1 MKFIKLEILN
11 LASLDREEG
20 ETIHFT
26 SGALGESNIFS
37 IVGPTG
43 SGKSTIL
50 DAICLALYNRAPRYP
65 RKKGDRNQNIEI
77 YGTPE
82 EGERNRLAPTDSRNI
97 LTRGRKEGY
106 SKLTFRANNGLVYRA
121 EWYVRFQRVKYEN
134 VRTALYLLGSKEGRP
149 TEEEP
154 DWSTLPELIGL
165 DYDQFLR
172 TVLIA
177 QGSFANFLT
186 AKENERY
193 ELLEKLIGC
202 EEQYALIAAGIKQQR
217 DLAQQAYQAVTAD
230 FAAFEKDLIDS
241 EEELQLLA
249 DRIKQLEEEDRKAK
263 AELSAVTEALAWYVA
278 DEQQRRNIARYEE
291 AFLGARQ
298 RLDAIKGD
306 VERLRLH
313 DATLPAV
320 DLYKAMRTAERNR
333 ARMGTELERI
343 TKQRTEKEQLLEA
356 ENRRQTE
363 LTQMAADAG
372 KEVEQMKPHI
382 DRARIIKGEL
392 AAASLSVKEK
402 QEAQTVAE
410 KAIQKADQ
418 QVADNAAAIV
428 KAERKQK
435 KAEESLAVLR
445 KEVEARSGQLAA
457 AVETATAAYEKER
470 GKADGMDAL
479 ALQEAKSKAEHRQH
493 NLKEAIRIRRAMTTN
508 QQKLDKGAET
518 IATLTDRN
526 KAIEASIAQLT
537 IEKLSE
543 ELETLRK
550 THTLMTSDHWEAHRA
565 GLEEGAACPL
575 CGSTHH
581 PYHDQQV
588 FASVVNEFTQ
598 LIEDKQRTLETQ
610 RTEKEKLN
618 REKSQN
624 EGRLKSLTDNARL
637 LTDEQ
642 GRLEKEWGE
651 LPTQGTT
658 GWSEDVEEL
667 LSMQEAVAEAVVKAS
682 KALADY
688 NTLVKEIDQLRQAK
702 DQATEAQG
710 KYQQQADQQVKK
722 AENLCA
728 EAQASLLTERGKTDN
743 LVKQQEEKRQALQQ
757 ATAAW
762 EKAVAEVREKE
773 AAIKAE
779 IGEMDPN
786 ALEQRLTKA
795 KAEADEAVVKQ
806 GEVIGKIR
814 EAITG
819 LAGRLETMAKE
830 MDNEQKQHDHSRKQ
844 LADWIAAYNKDSSHP
859 TLLSLDDIARL
870 YAATDPWEEIRERLQ
885 RLTEDL
891 TKTETTLQNERRTN
905 IEHQQKRPDRD
916 KEVLLARK
924 AELEGLSSTE
934 LTDAKARM
942 QRHETA
948 KQRMGAL
955 FEKRQEAEQRKVE
968 WEQIADAIG
977 SEGRTLRKI
986 AQCYTLRFLIEHAN
1000 VEIRKF
1006 NSRYELMQVRNSL
1019 GIRVIDHDRA
1029 DDVRDTTSLSGGE
1042 TFIVSLG
1049 LALGLSA
1056 LSSRNLSF
1064 ENLFIDEGFGT
1075 LDPDTLSTVIDALAM
1090 LQSSQGKK
1098 VGVISHTDTM
1108 SERIT
1113 TQIRIV
1119 KNGNTGSS
1127 HIEIYPQ

>member
-97 LTRGRKEGY
+97 LTRGRKKGY

-149 TEEEP
+149 TEEEA

-278 DEQQRRNIARYEE
+278 DDQQRRNIARYEE

-306 VERLRLH
+306 VDRLRLH

-402 QEAQTVAE
+402 QEAQAVAE

-435 KAEESLAVLR
+435 KAEESLTVLR

-457 AVETATAAYEKER
+457 AV
-470 GKADGMDAL
+470 
-479 ALQEAKSKAEHRQH
+479 
-493 NLKEAIRIRRAMTTN
+493 
-508 QQKLDKGAET
+508 
-518 IATLTDRN
+518 
-526 KAIEASIAQLT
+526 
-537 IEKLSE
+537 
-543 ELETLRK
+543 
-550 THTLMTSDHWEAHRA
+550 
-565 GLEEGAACPL
+565 
-575 CGSTHH
+575 
-581 PYHDQQV
+581 
-588 FASVVNEFTQ
+588 
-598 LIEDKQRTLETQ
+598 
-610 RTEKEKLN
+610 
-618 REKSQN
+618 
-624 EGRLKSLTDNARL
+624 
-637 LTDEQ
+637 
-642 GRLEKEWGE
+642 
-651 LPTQGTT
+651 
-658 GWSEDVEEL
+658 
-667 LSMQEAVAEAVVKAS
+667 
-682 KALADY
+682 
-688 NTLVKEIDQLRQAK
+688 
-702 DQATEAQG
+702 
-710 KYQQQADQQVKK
+710 
-722 AENLCA
+722 
-728 EAQASLLTERGKTDN
+728 
-743 LVKQQEEKRQALQQ
+743 
-757 ATAAW
+757 
-762 EKAVAEVREKE
+762 
-773 AAIKAE
+773 
-779 IGEMDPN
+779 
-786 ALEQRLTKA
+786 
-795 KAEADEAVVKQ
+795 
-806 GEVIGKIR
+806 
-814 EAITG
+814 
-819 LAGRLETMAKE
+819 
-830 MDNEQKQHDHSRKQ
+830 
-844 LADWIAAYNKDSSHP
+844 
-859 TLLSLDDIARL
+859 
-870 YAATDPWEEIRERLQ
+870 
-885 RLTEDL
+885 
-891 TKTETTLQNERRTN
+891 
-905 IEHQQKRPDRD
+905 
-916 KEVLLARK
+916 
-924 AELEGLSSTE
+924 
-934 LTDAKARM
+934 
-942 QRHETA
+942 
-948 KQRMGAL
+948 
-955 FEKRQEAEQRKVE
+955 
-968 WEQIADAIG
+968 
-977 SEGRTLRKI
+977 
-986 AQCYTLRFLIEHAN
+986 
-1000 VEIRKF
+1000 
-1006 NSRYELMQVRNSL
+1006 
-1019 GIRVIDHDRA
+1019 
-1029 DDVRDTTSLSGGE
+1029 
-1042 TFIVSLG
+1042 
-1049 LALGLSA
+1049 
-1056 LSSRNLSF
+1056 
-1064 ENLFIDEGFGT
+1064 
-1075 LDPDTLSTVIDALAM
+1075 
-1090 LQSSQGKK
+1090 
-1098 VGVISHTDTM
+1098 
-1108 SERIT
+1108 
-1113 TQIRIV
+1113 
-1119 KNGNTGSS
+1119 
-1127 HIEIYPQ
+1127 

>member
-1 MKFIKLEILN
+1 M
-11 LASLDREEG
+11 
-20 ETIHFT
+20 
-26 SGALGESNIFS
+26 
-37 IVGPTG
+37 
-43 SGKSTIL
+43 
-50 DAICLALYNRAPRYP
+50 
-65 RKKGDRNQNIEI
+65 
-77 YGTPE
+77 
-82 EGERNRLAPTDSRNI
+82 
-97 LTRGRKEGY
+97 
-106 SKLTFRANNGLVYRA
+106 YRA

-149 TEEEP
+149 TEEEA
-154 DWSTLPELIGL
+154 DWNTLPVLIGL

-230 FAAFEKDLIDS
+230 FAAFEKDLIGS

-278 DEQQRRNIARYEE
+278 DDQQRRNIARYEE
-291 AFLGARQ
+291 AFLVRANASTPSR
-298 RLDAIKGD
+298 GD

-333 ARMGTELERI
+333 AGMGTELERI

-356 ENRRQTE
+356 ENRRLAD
-363 LTQMAADAG
+363 LTQMAAGAG

-410 KAIQKADQ
+410 KAIKRRTSRWRTMLLPSSRR
-418 QVADNAAAIV
+418 NGN
-428 KAERKQK
+428 RK
-435 KAEESLAVLR
+435 KAEESLTVLR

-457 AVETATAAYEKER
+457 AVETATTAYEKR
-470 GKADGMDAL
+470 AGKGRRHGRAGA
-479 ALQEAKSKAEHRQH
+479 AGGQEQGGASTAQLEGGHPHPTGDDDQSAEAGQ
-493 NLKEAIRIRRAMTTN
+493 
-508 QQKLDKGAET
+508 GAET

-588 FASVVNEFTQ
+588 FASVVSEFTQ

-618 REKSQN
+618 REKGLN
-624 EGRLKSLTDNARL
+624 EGRLKTLNDNARL

-779 IGEMDPN
+779 IGEKDPN

-830 MDNEQKQHDHSRKQ
+830 MDNEQKQHDHARKQ
-844 LADWIAAYNKDSSHP
+844 LADWIAAYNEDNSHP

-916 KEVLLARK
+916 KEALLARK

-955 FEKRQEAEQRKVE
+955 FEKKTGNRTTEGGMGADRRRHRKRGQDAPQDCTVLYAPLPHRARQR
-968 WEQIADAIG
+968 G
-977 SEGRTLRKI
+977 
-986 AQCYTLRFLIEHAN
+986 
-1000 VEIRKF
+1000 
-1006 NSRYELMQVRNSL
+1006 
-1019 GIRVIDHDRA
+1019 
-1029 DDVRDTTSLSGGE
+1029 DTE
-1042 TFIVSLG
+1042 V
-1049 LALGLSA
+1049 
-1056 LSSRNLSF
+1056 
-1064 ENLFIDEGFGT
+1064 
-1075 LDPDTLSTVIDALAM
+1075 
-1090 LQSSQGKK
+1090 
-1098 VGVISHTDTM
+1098 
-1108 SERIT
+1108 
-1113 TQIRIV
+1113 
-1119 KNGNTGSS
+1119 
-1127 HIEIYPQ
+1127 

>member
-149 TEEEP
+149 TEEEA
-154 DWSTLPELIGL
+154 DWNTLPELIGL

-202 EEQYALIAAGIKQQR
+202 EEQYALI
-217 DLAQQAYQAVTAD
+217 
-230 FAAFEKDLIDS
+230 
-241 EEELQLLA
+241 
-249 DRIKQLEEEDRKAK
+249 
-263 AELSAVTEALAWYVA
+263 
-278 DEQQRRNIARYEE
+278 
-291 AFLGARQ
+291 
-298 RLDAIKGD
+298 
-306 VERLRLH
+306 
-313 DATLPAV
+313 
-320 DLYKAMRTAERNR
+320 
-333 ARMGTELERI
+333 
-343 TKQRTEKEQLLEA
+343 
-356 ENRRQTE
+356 
-363 LTQMAADAG
+363 
-372 KEVEQMKPHI
+372 
-382 DRARIIKGEL
+382 
-392 AAASLSVKEK
+392 
-402 QEAQTVAE
+402 
-410 KAIQKADQ
+410 
-418 QVADNAAAIV
+418 
-428 KAERKQK
+428 
-435 KAEESLAVLR
+435 
-445 KEVEARSGQLAA
+445 
-457 AVETATAAYEKER
+457 
-470 GKADGMDAL
+470 
-479 ALQEAKSKAEHRQH
+479 
-493 NLKEAIRIRRAMTTN
+493 
-508 QQKLDKGAET
+508 
-518 IATLTDRN
+518 
-526 KAIEASIAQLT
+526 EASIAQLI

-618 REKSQN
+618 REKGLN

-688 NTLVKEIDQLRQAK
+688 NTLVKEIDRLRQAK
-702 DQATEAQG
+702 DLATEAQG

-830 MDNEQKQHDHSRKQ
+830 MDNEQKQHDHSRQQ
-844 LADWIAAYNKDSSHP
+844 LTDWITAYNEDSSHP

-934 LTDAKARM
+934 LTDAKART

-977 SEGRTLRKI
+977 GEGRTLRKI

-1006 NSRYELMQVRNSL
+1006 NSRYELMQVKNSL

>member
-149 TEEEP
+149 TEEEA

-230 FAAFEKDLIDS
+230 FAAFEKDLIGS

-278 DEQQRRNIARYEE
+278 DDQQRRNIARYEE

-298 RLDAIKGD
+298 RLYAIKGD
-306 VERLRLH
+306 VDRLRLH

-320 DLYKAMRTAERNR
+320 DLYKAMRTAEHNR

-343 TKQRTEKEQLLEA
+343 TKQRTEKERLLEE

-363 LTQMAADAG
+363 LTQMAAGAG

-508 QQKLDKGAET
+508 QQALDKGAET

-581 PYHDQQV
+581 PYQDQQV
-588 FASVVNEFTQ
+588 FASVVSEFTQ
-598 LIEDKQRTLETQ
+598 LIEDKQHTLEAQ

-624 EGRLKSLTDNARL
+624 EGRLKSLTENARL

-688 NTLVKEIDQLRQAK
+688 NTLVKEIDRLRQAK
-702 DQATEAQG
+702 DLATEAQG

-728 EAQASLLTERGKTDN
+728 DAQASLLTERGKTDN

-762 EKAVAEVREKE
+762 EKAGAEVREKE

-779 IGEMDPN
+779 IEEMDPN

-830 MDNEQKQHDHSRKQ
+830 MDNEQKQHDHARQQ
-844 LADWIAAYNKDSSHP
+844 LADWITAYNEDSSHP

-870 YAATDPWEEIRERLQ
+870 YAATAPG
-885 RLTEDL
+885 
-891 TKTETTLQNERRTN
+891 RR
-905 IEHQQKRPDRD
+905 
-916 KEVLLARK
+916 
-924 AELEGLSSTE
+924 
-934 LTDAKARM
+934 
-942 QRHETA
+942 
-948 KQRMGAL
+948 
-955 FEKRQEAEQRKVE
+955 
-968 WEQIADAIG
+968 
-977 SEGRTLRKI
+977 
-986 AQCYTLRFLIEHAN
+986 YAN
-1000 VEIRKF
+1000 G
-1006 NSRYELMQVRNSL
+1006 Y
-1019 GIRVIDHDRA
+1019 
-1029 DDVRDTTSLSGGE
+1029 SG
-1042 TFIVSLG
+1042 
-1049 LALGLSA
+1049 
-1056 LSSRNLSF
+1056 
-1064 ENLFIDEGFGT
+1064 
-1075 LDPDTLSTVIDALAM
+1075 
-1090 LQSSQGKK
+1090 
-1098 VGVISHTDTM
+1098 
-1108 SERIT
+1108 
-1113 TQIRIV
+1113 
-1119 KNGNTGSS
+1119 
-1127 HIEIYPQ
+1127 

>member
-1 MKFIKLEILN
+1 
-11 LASLDREEG
+11 
-20 ETIHFT
+20 
-26 SGALGESNIFS
+26 
-37 IVGPTG
+37 
-43 SGKSTIL
+43 
-50 DAICLALYNRAPRYP
+50 
-65 RKKGDRNQNIEI
+65 
-77 YGTPE
+77 
-82 EGERNRLAPTDSRNI
+82 
-97 LTRGRKEGY
+97 
-106 SKLTFRANNGLVYRA
+106 
-121 EWYVRFQRVKYEN
+121 
-134 VRTALYLLGSKEGRP
+134 
-149 TEEEP
+149 
-154 DWSTLPELIGL
+154 
-165 DYDQFLR
+165 
-172 TVLIA
+172 
-177 QGSFANFLT
+177 
-186 AKENERY
+186 
-193 ELLEKLIGC
+193 
-202 EEQYALIAAGIKQQR
+202 
-217 DLAQQAYQAVTAD
+217 
-230 FAAFEKDLIDS
+230 
-241 EEELQLLA
+241 
-249 DRIKQLEEEDRKAK
+249 
-263 AELSAVTEALAWYVA
+263 
-278 DEQQRRNIARYEE
+278 
-291 AFLGARQ
+291 
-298 RLDAIKGD
+298 
-306 VERLRLH
+306 
-313 DATLPAV
+313 
-320 DLYKAMRTAERNR
+320 
-333 ARMGTELERI
+333 
-343 TKQRTEKEQLLEA
+343 
-356 ENRRQTE
+356 
-363 LTQMAADAG
+363 
-372 KEVEQMKPHI
+372 
-382 DRARIIKGEL
+382 
-392 AAASLSVKEK
+392 
-402 QEAQTVAE
+402 
-410 KAIQKADQ
+410 
-418 QVADNAAAIV
+418 
-428 KAERKQK
+428 
-435 KAEESLAVLR
+435 
-445 KEVEARSGQLAA
+445 
-457 AVETATAAYEKER
+457 
-470 GKADGMDAL
+470 MDAL

-508 QQKLDKGAET
+508 QQALDKGAET

-588 FASVVNEFTQ
+588 FASVVSEFTQ
-598 LIEDKQRTLETQ
+598 LIEAKQRTLDAQ

-618 REKSQN
+618 REKGLN
-624 EGRLKSLTDNARL
+624 EGRLKTLNDNARL

-642 GRLEKEWGE
+642 GRLEKEWAE

-688 NTLVKEIDQLRQAK
+688 NTLVKEIDRLRQAK

-722 AENLCA
+722 AESLCA

-743 LVKQQEEKRQALQQ
+743 LVKQQEEKRQGLQQ

-779 IGEMDPN
+779 IGEKDPN

-819 LAGRLETMAKE
+819 LAGRMETMAKE
-830 MDNEQKQHDHSRKQ
+830 MDNEQKQHDLSRKQ
-844 LADWIAAYNKDSSHP
+844 LADWIAAYNEDSSHP

-885 RLTEDL
+885 RLTE
-891 TKTETTLQNERRTN
+891 
-905 IEHQQKRPDRD
+905 
-916 KEVLLARK
+916 
-924 AELEGLSSTE
+924 
-934 LTDAKARM
+934 
-942 QRHETA
+942 A

-955 FEKRQEAEQRKVE
+955 FEKRQEAEQLKVE

-1006 NSRYELMQVRNSL
+1006 NSRYELMQVKNSL

>member
-106 SKLTFRANNGLVYRA
+106 SKLTFRANNGLIYRA

-149 TEEEP
+149 TEEEA

-263 AELSAVTEALAWYVA
+263 AELSAVTEALAWYVT
-278 DEQQRRNIARYEE
+278 DDQQRRNIARYEE

-298 RLDAIKGD
+298 RLYAIKGD
-306 VERLRLH
+306 VDRLRLH

-343 TKQRTEKEQLLEA
+343 TKQRTEKERLLEE
-356 ENRRQTE
+356 ENRRLTE
-363 LTQMAADAG
+363 LTQMAAGAG
-372 KEVEQMKPHI
+372 KEVERMKPHI

-418 QVADNAAAIV
+418 QV
-428 KAERKQK
+428 
-435 KAEESLAVLR
+435 
-445 KEVEARSGQLAA
+445 
-457 AVETATAAYEKER
+457 
-470 GKADGMDAL
+470 
-479 ALQEAKSKAEHRQH
+479 
-493 NLKEAIRIRRAMTTN
+493 
-508 QQKLDKGAET
+508 
-518 IATLTDRN
+518 
-526 KAIEASIAQLT
+526 
-537 IEKLSE
+537 
-543 ELETLRK
+543 
-550 THTLMTSDHWEAHRA
+550 
-565 GLEEGAACPL
+565 
-575 CGSTHH
+575 
-581 PYHDQQV
+581 
-588 FASVVNEFTQ
+588 FASVVSEFTQ
-598 LIEDKQRTLETQ
+598 LIEDKQHTLETQ

-624 EGRLKSLTDNARL
+624 EGRLKSLTENARL

-667 LSMQEAVAEAVVKAS
+667 LSMQETVAEAVVKAS

-688 NTLVKEIDQLRQAK
+688 NTLVKEIDRLRQAK
-702 DQATEAQG
+702 DLATEAQG

-722 AENLCA
+722 AETLCA

-819 LAGRLETMAKE
+819 LVGRMETMAKE
-830 MDNEQKQHDHSRKQ
+830 MDNEQKQHDHARQQ
-844 LADWIAAYNKDSSHP
+844 LADWITAYNEDSSHP
-859 TLLSLDDIARL
+859 TLLSLDDIVRL

-885 RLTEDL
+885 RLTENL

-1006 NSRYELMQVRNSL
+1006 NSRYELIQVRNSL